1 MEARPN
7 AFDIKHNELEIKLC
21 YAEDLLETLN
31 LTVYRQQE
39 QIKNLQQ
46 QLALLTQQL
55 DEMTRSRPRDTSEEI
70 PPHY

>member
-1 MEARPN
+1 METRPN

-46 QLALLTQQL
+46 QLALLTRQF
-55 DEMTRSRPRDTSEEI
+55 DEMARSGARESGEET

>member
-1 MEARPN
+1 METRLT
-7 AFDIKHNELEIKLC
+7 ELEIKHS

-39 QIKNLQQ
+39 QIKRLEQ

-55 DEMTRSRPRDTSEEI
+55 DEMARSGPRETREEI

>member
-1 MEARPN
+1 METRLT
-7 AFDIKHNELEIKLC
+7 ELEIKYS
-21 YAEDLLETLN
+21 YAEDLLEALN

-39 QIKNLQQ
+39 QIKSLEQ

-55 DEMTRSRPRDTSEEI
+55 DEMARSGPRASSAEL